1 MHKRFM
7 FLCLEK
13 KSFQRQNTKH
23 MLACCFLT
31 VLNIFRWIILFNS
44 WLRCQES
51 SFLGNKK
58 QGTGAED
65 RG

>member
-23 MLACCFLT
+23 RLACYFLT

-44 WLRCQES
+44 WLRCQ
-51 SFLGNKK
+51 GIRNRG
-58 QGTGAED
+58 QWAED